1 MPPGA
6 GASWLKPDLDTI
18 LRHDPLQMMGMA
30 PAIDRLLKALRDR
43 ERIFVV
49 TDYDVDGT
57 TSSLILQHALH
68 LAGGGAADLEW
79 HIPDR
84 FNEGYGFSVQAAD
97 KARELECGLVVTAD
111 IGVRDHAAVTRARG
125 HGLDVLVCDHHLPA
139 DAEVP
144 ADATAVLCP
153 PQAGCSY
160 PNPAL
165 AACGVSLKV
174 AQALLA
180 NHPRRDRLLRS
191 FLKLAAIG
199 TVADVVDLSTDEN
212 RAIVALGLREL
223 SSGRHSPGLAA
234 LMEVAGL
241 ADKSVLRA
249 SDLGFRVGPRINA
262 AGRLEKATA
271 VVELLNERNPQ
282 RARERAQDLDR
293 VNADRKTL
301 QKHLEKAAKDQ
312 VPDPPPPFIVVW
324 GEEELD
330 GSSPW
335 HRGIAG
341 IVAARLRDAFHR
353 PAAVITTSG
362 VSARGSI
369 RSIPGFHAVHA
380 LDTASDLL
388 AGYGGHPAAAGFS
401 VDSHSVPALAER
413 LQTWAATAGAG
424 NHLPILNYDSTA
436 GVHELSL
443 DLFHELAALGPYGK
457 GNPAPLL
464 RLDGVQPQDVGRMG
478 QKGAHLRFRVGR
490 ARAVWWRA
498 GEHADLLGSGD
509 RFDLLVRLE
518 ENEYRGRSNLQL
530 VVEDVRPA

>member
-1 MPPGA
+1 MPVGA
-6 GASWLKPDLDTI
+6 GPAWLKPELDTI
-18 LRHDPLQMMGMA
+18 LAHDPHQMHGMA
-30 PAIDRLLKALRDR
+30 PAIDRLRQALRDR

-57 TSSLILQHALH
+57 TSSLILQAALH
-68 LAGGGAADLEW
+68 LAGGGAADLAW

-84 FNEGYGFSVQAAD
+84 FVEGYGFSTQAAD
-97 KARELECGLVVTAD
+97 KAKELGAGLVVTAD
-111 IGVRDHAAVTRARG
+111 IGVRDHAAVSRARNL
-125 HGLDVLVCDHHLPA
+125 GLDVLVCDHHLPA

-144 ADATAVLCP
+144 EDASAVLCP

-180 NHPRRDRLLRS
+180 SHPRRDRLLRS

-223 SSGRHSPGLAA
+223 ASGRHSPGLSA
-234 LMEVAGL
+234 LMDVAGL
-241 ADKSVLRA
+241 KDKRVLRA
-249 SDLGFRVGPRINA
+249 SDLGFRIGPRINA
-262 AGRLEKATA
+262 AGRLEQATA

-282 RARERAQDLDR
+282 RAQAMAQDLDR
-293 VNADRKTL
+293 VNSERKGL
-301 QKHLEKAAKDQ
+301 QRLLEAEAKRQ
-312 VPDPPPPFIVVW
+312 VSDPPPPFIVVW
-324 GEEELD
+324 GEEKLD

-353 PAAVITTSG
+353 PAAVITVSG

-401 VDSHSVPALAER
+401 VDAQHIPALAGR

-424 NHLPILNYDSTA
+424 NHLP
-436 GVHELSL
+436 VHEFDATARPGELSMQ
-443 DLFHELAALGPYGK
+443 LFHELAELGPYGK

-464 RLDGVQPQDVGRMG
+464 RIDGVLPEDVGRMG

-490 ARAVWWRA
+490 ERAVWWRA
-498 GEHADLLGSGD
+498 GDHADALMSGD

-518 ENEYRGRSNLQL
+518 ENEYRGRTNLQL
-530 VVEDVRPA
+530 VVEDARPS